1 MRAFFEKYGLK
12 LLLAA
17 TAAAVLLSVL
27 SYLSAT
33 SGFLHNAVGV
43 VLSPFRTAATAV
55 VGWVEDKQQYYK
67 DYSDLQAE
75 NELLR
80 ERVAEL
86 ERSARQAETDS
97 AENELLRE
105 LLGLREQRR
114 DFVFESATV
123 TERDSTNWSAT
134 LTLNRG
140 TEHGVA
146 VGNCAISAEG
156 YLVGVVDKVGLNW
169 CRVLTVIDTDTEI
182 GARVFRTDEIAIA
195 EGDLA
200 LMGEGKLK
208 LSYLPGDSE
217 LIRGDYVLTSGLGG
231 FYPGALAI
239 GTVDSVQTDDDGLAR
254 YAVITP
260 LARLDELTQVFIIKD
275 FDIVD

>member
-27 SYLSAT
+27 SYVSAT
-33 SGFLHNAVGV
+33 SSFLHNAAGV

-55 VGWVEDKQQYYK
+55 VGWVNDKQQYYK
-67 DYSDLQAE
+67 DNTALKAE
-75 NELLR
+75 NEALR

-86 ERSARQAETDS
+86 EREARQAQADS
-97 AENELLRE
+97 EENKLLRS
-105 LLGLREQRR
+105 LLELREQRR
-114 DFVFESATV
+114 DFVFESAFI

-140 TEHGVA
+140 SEHGVA
-146 VGNCAISAEG
+146 EGNCVISAEG
-156 YLVGVVDKVGLNW
+156 YLVGVVDEVGFNW

-182 GARVFRTDEIAIA
+182 GARVFRTDEIAVA
-195 EGDLA
+195 EGDLS
-200 LMGEGKLK
+200 LMGEGKLR
-208 LSYLPGDSE
+208 LNYLPGDAG
-217 LIRGDYVLTSGLGG
+217 LISGDYVLTSGLGG
-231 FYPGALAI
+231 FYPGSLAI
-239 GTVDSVQTDDDGLAR
+239 GTVDSVQTDDDGLAQ

-260 LARLDELTQVFIIKD
+260 LARLDELGQVFVIKD

>member
-27 SYLSAT
+27 SYVSAT
-33 SGFLHNAVGV
+33 SSFLHNAAGV
-43 VLSPFRTAATAV
+43 VLSPFRAAATAV

-67 DYSDLQAE
+67 DYSDLEAE
-75 NELLR
+75 NEALR
-80 ERVAEL
+80 KRVAEL
-86 ERSARQAETDS
+86 EQAARQAEADS
-97 AENELLRE
+97 AENALYRE

-114 DFVFESATV
+114 DFVFESAAI

-140 TEHGVA
+140 AEHGVA
-146 VGNCAISAEG
+146 EGNCVISSEG
-156 YLVGVVDKVGLNW
+156 YLVGVVDEVGYNW
-169 CRVLTVIDTDTEI
+169 SRVLTVIDTDTEI

-208 LSYLPGDSE
+208 LSYLPGDSG

-231 FYPGALAI
+231 FYPSALAI

-260 LARLDELTQVFIIKD
+260 LAQLDELTQVFVIKD

>member
-12 LLLAA
+12 LLLAV

-27 SYLSAT
+27 SYVSAT
-33 SGFLHNAVGV
+33 SSFLHNAAGA
-43 VLSPFRTAATAV
+43 VLSPFRAAASAV

-67 DYSDLQAE
+67 DYSDLVAE
-75 NELLR
+75 NEALR
-80 ERVAEL
+80 ARVAEL
-86 ERSARQAETDS
+86 ERGERQAEADS
-97 AENELLRE
+97 NENALLRS

-114 DFVFESATV
+114 DFVFESASV
-123 TERDSTNWSAT
+123 TERNSTNWAAT

-140 TEHGVA
+140 TEHGVDEGDC
-146 VGNCAISAEG
+146 VVSAEG
-156 YLVGVVDKVGLNW
+156 YLVGVVDAVGSTW
-169 CRVLTVIDTDTEI
+169 CRVLTVTDTDTEI
-182 GARVFRTDEIAIA
+182 GARVFRTNEIAVA
-195 EGDLA
+195 EGDLS
-200 LMGEGKLK
+200 LMGEAKLK
-208 LSYLPGDSE
+208 LSYLSGDSG
-217 LIRGDYVLTSGLGG
+217 LISGDYVLTSGLGG

-260 LARLDELTQVFIIKD
+260 LAQLDELTQVFIIKD

>member
-1 MRAFFEKYGLK
+1 VRAFFEKYGLK

-27 SYLSAT
+27 SYVSST
-33 SGFLHNAVGV
+33 SSFLHNAAGV

-55 VGWVEDKQQYYK
+55 VGWVSDKQQYYK
-67 DYSDLQAE
+67 DNSALKAE
-75 NELLR
+75 NEALR

-86 ERSARQAETDS
+86 EREARQAQADS
-97 AENELLRE
+97 EENKLLRS
-105 LLGLREQRR
+105 LLELREQRR
-114 DFVFESATV
+114 DFVFESASI

-140 TEHGVA
+140 SEHGVA
-146 VGNCAISAEG
+146 EGDCVISAEG
-156 YLVGVVDKVGLNW
+156 YLVGVVDDVGLNW

-182 GARVFRTDEIAIA
+182 GARVFRTDEIAVA

-200 LMGEGKLK
+200 LMGEGKLR
-208 LSYLPGDSE
+208 LNYLPGDAG
-217 LIRGDYVLTSGLGG
+217 LISGDYVLTSGLGG
-231 FYPGALAI
+231 FYPGGLAI
-239 GTVDSVQTDDDGLAR
+239 GTVDSVQTDDDGLAQ

-260 LARLDELTQVFIIKD
+260 LARLDELTQVFVIKD

>member
-27 SYLSAT
+27 SYVSST
-33 SGFLHNAVGV
+33 SSFLHNAAGV

-55 VGWVEDKQQYYK
+55 VGWVSDKQQYYK
-67 DYSDLQAE
+67 DNSALKAE
-75 NELLR
+75 NEALR

-86 ERSARQAETDS
+86 EREARQAQADS
-97 AENELLRE
+97 EENKLLRS
-105 LLGLREQRR
+105 LLELREQRR
-114 DFVFESATV
+114 DFVFESASI

-140 TEHGVA
+140 SEHGVA
-146 VGNCAISAEG
+146 EGNCVISAEG
-156 YLVGVVDKVGLNW
+156 YLVGVVDDVGLNW

-182 GARVFRTDEIAIA
+182 GARVFRTDEIAVA

-200 LMGEGKLK
+200 LMGEGKLR
-208 LSYLPGDSE
+208 LNYLPGDAG
-217 LIRGDYVLTSGLGG
+217 LISGDYVLTSGLGG
-231 FYPGALAI
+231 FYPGGLAI
-239 GTVDSVQTDDDGLAR
+239 GTVDSVQTDDDGLAQ

-260 LARLDELTQVFIIKD
+260 LARLDELTQVFVIKD

>member
-43 VLSPFRTAATAV
+43 VLSPFRTATTAV

-86 ERSARQAETDS
+86 ERSARQAEADS
-97 AENELLRE
+97 AENKLLRE

-114 DFVFESATV
+114 DFVFESATI

-146 VGNCAISAEG
+146 VGNCVISAEG

-260 LARLDELTQVFIIKD
+260 LARLDELTQVFVIKD

>member
-12 LLLAA
+12 LLLAV

-27 SYLSAT
+27 SYVSAT
-33 SGFLHNAVGV
+33 SSFLHNAAGA
-43 VLSPFRTAATAV
+43 VLSPFRAAASAV

-67 DYSDLQAE
+67 DYSDLVAE
-75 NELLR
+75 NEALR
-80 ERVAEL
+80 ARVAEL
-86 ERSARQAETDS
+86 ERGERQAEADS
-97 AENELLRE
+97 NENALLRS

-114 DFVFESATV
+114 DFVFESASV
-123 TERDSTNWSAT
+123 TERNSTNWAAT

-140 TEHGVA
+140 TEHGVDEGDC
-146 VGNCAISAEG
+146 VVSAEG
-156 YLVGVVDKVGLNW
+156 YLVGVVDAVGSTW
-169 CRVLTVIDTDTEI
+169 CRVLTVTDTDTEI
-182 GARVFRTDEIAIA
+182 GARVFRTNEIAVA
-195 EGDLA
+195 EGDLS

-208 LSYLPGDSE
+208 LSYLSGDSG
-217 LIRGDYVLTSGLGG
+217 LISGDYVLTSGLGG

-260 LARLDELTQVFIIKD
+260 LARLNELTQVFIIKD

>member
-12 LLLAA
+12 LLLAV

-27 SYLSAT
+27 SYVSAT
-33 SGFLHNAVGV
+33 SSFLHNAAGA
-43 VLSPFRTAATAV
+43 VLSPFRAAASAV

-67 DYSDLQAE
+67 DYSDLVAE
-75 NELLR
+75 NEALR
-80 ERVAEL
+80 ARVAEL
-86 ERSARQAETDS
+86 ERGERQAEADS
-97 AENELLRE
+97 NENALLRS

-114 DFVFESATV
+114 DFVFESASV
-123 TERDSTNWSAT
+123 TERNSTNWAAT

-140 TEHGVA
+140 TEHGVDEGDC
-146 VGNCAISAEG
+146 VVSAEG
-156 YLVGVVDKVGLNW
+156 YLVGVVDAVGSTW
-169 CRVLTVIDTDTEI
+169 CRVLTVTDTDTEI
-182 GARVFRTDEIAIA
+182 GARVFRTNEIAVA
-195 EGDLA
+195 EGDLS

-208 LSYLPGDSE
+208 LSYLSGDSG
-217 LIRGDYVLTSGLGG
+217 LISGDYVLTSGLGG

>member
-1 MRAFFEKYGLK
+1 LRAFFEKYGLK
-12 LLLAA
+12 LLLAV

-27 SYLSAT
+27 SYVSAT
-33 SGFLHNAVGV
+33 SSFLHNAAGA
-43 VLSPFRTAATAV
+43 VLSPFRAAASAV

-67 DYSDLQAE
+67 DYSDLVAE
-75 NELLR
+75 NEALR
-80 ERVAEL
+80 ARVAEL
-86 ERSARQAETDS
+86 ERGERQAEADS
-97 AENELLRE
+97 NENALLRS

-114 DFVFESATV
+114 DFVFESASV
-123 TERDSTNWSAT
+123 TERNSTNWAAT

-140 TEHGVA
+140 TEHGVDEGDC
-146 VGNCAISAEG
+146 VVSAEG
-156 YLVGVVDKVGLNW
+156 YLVGVVDAVGSTW
-169 CRVLTVIDTDTEI
+169 CRVLTVTDTDTEI
-182 GARVFRTDEIAIA
+182 GARVFRTNEIAVA
-195 EGDLA
+195 EGDLS

-208 LSYLPGDSE
+208 LSYLSGDSG
-217 LIRGDYVLTSGLGG
+217 LISGDYVLTSGLGG

-260 LARLDELTQVFIIKD
+260 LAQLDELTQVFIIKD